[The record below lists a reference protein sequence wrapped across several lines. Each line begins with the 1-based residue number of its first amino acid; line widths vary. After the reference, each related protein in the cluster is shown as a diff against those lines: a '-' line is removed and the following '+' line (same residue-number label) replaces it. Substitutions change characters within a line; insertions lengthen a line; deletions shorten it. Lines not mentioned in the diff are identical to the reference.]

1 MQKLHVKYNTIH
13 LSRQQE
19 ESAFFLEISAIF
31 DYVQCFMPAGRIS
44 FGAFFRGLEQRIPGD
59 GFLHAAIDGT
69 LPAGVY

>member
-19 ESAFFLEISAIF
+19 GSAFLLEISAIF
-31 DYVQCFMPAGRIS
+31 DYVQCFMAAGRIS
-44 FGAFFRGLEQRIPGD
+44 FGAFFRCPGQQGAGN
-59 GFLHAAIDGT
+59 GFLRAAIDGT